1 MYVFLSVQILKRKIS
16 KKDYFLKKG
25 EKIET
30 NYKYNKIK
38 IKLFYKSWYIYKV
51 VTKWKEWEGE
61 KFG

>member
-1 MYVFLSVQILKRKIS
+1 MQMSETS

-38 IKLFYKSWYIYKV
+38 IKLFYKS
-51 VTKWKEWEGE
+51 
-61 KFG
+61 